1 MATQSNLPRTFP
13 KGALEITQ
21 SRSPRDQAMKRALAL
36 QSGLIRKMGQP
47 VLGDLGIH
55 PVYPF
60 SKLFI
65 WRDSFFMPR
74 QLSYFYWYLTS
85 TYTIAVEVQTVALQ
99 NSIRNYQERN
109 DLQLA
114 HQILM
119 EMLQWFKP
127 LSWWNDNLE
136 QEWRKIRD
144 DGPGDIAG
152 S

>member
-1 MATQSNLPRTFP
+1 MVTQPSLPQIFP
-13 KGALEITQ
+13 KDALEIIQ
-21 SRSPRDQAMKRALAL
+21 SRSPRDQGMKRAFAL
-36 QSGLIRKMGQP
+36 QSSLIRKMGQP

-60 SKLFI
+60 SKLFT

-74 QLSYFYWYLTS
+74 QLSHFYWYLAS

-109 DLQLA
+109 DLQPA

-119 EMLQWFKP
+119 EML
-127 LSWWNDNLE
+127 
-136 QEWRKIRD
+136 
-144 DGPGDIAG
+144 
-152 S
+152 